1 MHHSLHGIANRYSRE
16 NAHCEVFNFGLKS
29 RMIQTVEAQID
40 EHGHI
45 QLLEPLRLA
54 RPSRALVMI
63 LPSEAKEENETAL
76 LSEASLAVD
85 WSREEEDKAWAHLQ

>member
-1 MHHSLHGIANRYSRE
+1 MHHSLHGIANGYSRE
-16 NAHCEVFNFGLKS
+16 NAHCEVFNFGLKFG
-29 RMIQTVEAQID
+29 MIQTVEAQID

-45 QLLEPLRLA
+45 QSLEPLRLA
-54 RPSRALVMI
+54 RPSRALVTI

-85 WSREEEDKAWAHLQ
+85 WSREEEDKVWAHLQ

>member
-1 MHHSLHGIANRYSRE
+1 MHHSLHGIANGYSSE
-16 NAHCEVFNFGLKS
+16 NAYCGVLNFVREFS
-29 RMIQTVEAQID
+29 MIQTVEAQID

-45 QLLEPLRLA
+45 RLLEPLKLA
-54 RPSRALVMI
+54 RPSRALVTI
-63 LPSEAKEENETAL
+63 LPPEAKEENESAL

>member
-1 MHHSLHGIANRYSRE
+1 
-16 NAHCEVFNFGLKS
+16 
-29 RMIQTVEAQID
+29 MIQTVEAQID

-54 RPSRALVMI
+54 RPSRALVTI

-85 WSREEEDKAWAHLQ
+85 WIREEEDKAWAHLR

>member
-1 MHHSLHGIANRYSRE
+1 M
-16 NAHCEVFNFGLKS
+16 FNFGLKFG
-29 RMIQTVEAQID
+29 MIQTVEAQID

-45 QLLEPLRLA
+45 QLLEPLRLS
-54 RPSRALVMI
+54 RPSRALVTI